1 MTVFF
6 QTLQTAHTKLG
17 TVLPIINKNRTFLQV
32 GFKQSECTV
41 FGMGNG
47 MTVILTFIAIIT
59 SVSHIIYAILYHKL
73 LVFLNMLNLLFQNP
87 LEFVIVAFLL
97 ILAITVHEFSH
108 AFFSDKLGDPT
119 ARLAGRLTLNP
130 LAHLDPVGSILLLL
144 AGFGWG
150 KPVPVDPFNL
160 RDPKRD
166 NALISFA
173 GPMSN
178 LLIAG
183 VFSIFIRLIGDL
195 PSLQLSVLLTEAL
208 SMFIYFNVLLAVFN
222 LIPIHPLDGFS
233 VVAGFMPKKYYSDWL
248 SLSSYGMIF
257 LIFLIFPFF
266 GNSPISAIISPIVNL
281 ILSVLLPTHS
291 SGII

>member
-1 MTVFF
+1 
-6 QTLQTAHTKLG
+6 
-17 TVLPIINKNRTFLQV
+17 
-32 GFKQSECTV
+32 
-41 FGMGNG
+41 
-47 MTVILTFIAIIT
+47 
-59 SVSHIIYAILYHKL
+59 
-73 LVFLNMLNLLFQNP
+73 MLNLLFQNP
-87 LEFVIVAFLL
+87 LEFVIVAALL
-97 ILAITVHEFSH
+97 IMAITVHEFSH

-173 GPMSN
+173 GPLSN
-178 LLIAG
+178 LLIALI
-183 VFSIFIRLIGDL
+183 FSIFIRITGFNM
-195 PSLQLSVLLTEAL
+195 LTEAL
-208 SMFIYFNVLLAVFN
+208 SLFIYFNVLLAIFN

-233 VVAGFMPKKYYSDWL
+233 VVAGLMPKKYYHDWL
-248 SLSSYGMIF
+248 SLQSYGMIF

-266 GNSPISAIISPIVNL
+266 GGSPISAIISPVVNL
-281 ILSVLLPTHS
+281 ILSLLLPTHS